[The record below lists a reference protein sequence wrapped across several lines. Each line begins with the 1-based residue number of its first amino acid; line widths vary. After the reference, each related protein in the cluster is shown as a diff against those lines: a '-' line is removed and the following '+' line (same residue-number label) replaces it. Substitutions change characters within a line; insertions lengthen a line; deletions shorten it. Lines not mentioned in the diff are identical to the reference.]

1 MMKREWKNSE
11 FLNYITLIGTLSN
24 IEVRLWYNS
33 RDKNIINEIN
43 KSLSKKEQ
51 AMQAHSLRNK
61 YREQARQLMK
71 DRKLAK
77 KLEIN
82 NANLPFEHY
91 INKYLNQGYTGDYL
105 YDKILESSTRS
116 NSAVNKELGITC

>member
-1 MMKREWKNSE
+1 
-11 FLNYITLIGTLSN
+11 
-24 IEVRLWYNS
+24 
-33 RDKNIINEIN
+33 
-43 KSLSKKEQ
+43 
-51 AMQAHSLRNK
+51 MQAHSLRNK

-77 KLEIN
+77 QLEVN
-82 NANLPFEHY
+82 NANLPFEYY

-116 NSAVNKELGITC
+116 NSLVNKELGITC